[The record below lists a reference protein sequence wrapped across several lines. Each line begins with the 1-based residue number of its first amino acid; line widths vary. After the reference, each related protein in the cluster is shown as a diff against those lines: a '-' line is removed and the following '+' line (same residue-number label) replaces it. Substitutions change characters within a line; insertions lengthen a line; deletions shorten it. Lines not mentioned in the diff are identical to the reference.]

1 MYVDISKN
9 NLHRSAEEMGLQDEL
24 MRNDKKHRQEESSLL
39 SIEIIKFSD
48 FLSRK
53 ILLVSSIRVY
63 FSHFFRD
70 LMIFSQCI

>member
-24 MRNDKKHRQEESSLL
+24 MQNDKKHRQEESSLL
-39 SIEIIKFSD
+39 SIEIIKSDD

-53 ILLVSSIRVY
+53 VLLVSSIRVY
-63 FSHFFRD
+63 FSHFF
-70 LMIFSQCI
+70 